1 VTETL
6 GQPEE
11 QPEPRKR
18 AKSPRNGQELPC
30 GKDHPG
36 SIQPGEVRN
45 PEGSS
50 AKQRAKAALEKVAQ
64 GPLLEAMLN
73 RLFSIATGQ
82 SKDSDAIQAG
92 RLASQLVGLATGDQE
107 GASVTLRHEVVFVD
121 RPDEQAHP
129 SVFERR
135 EPKASEAEQPK
146 ADDDEVIDDV

>member
-1 VTETL
+1 VTEKA
-6 GQPEE
+6 E
-11 QPEPRKR
+11 QGNPQGKR
-18 AKSPRNGQELPC
+18 TRIRSPKSGAEVAC
-30 GKDHPG
+30 GKGSPG
-36 SIQPGEVRN
+36 AFKPGESGN
-45 PEGSS
+45 PDGSS